1 MQFLEF
7 LTQLQPVSI
16 RTPISDCHSDSTG
29 DILDRRCE
37 LPPTPGLFIKVG
49 GVWWSPFSETTRT
62 MRFFWVCFVSPDI
75 SSGNQL
81 QGNQSGVL
89 GQFQYPP
96 LEKSAKYSITWVRS
110 VGSGIAT
117 RVDVYT
123 KSSVYPY
130 FHLESRLQRSHHLYH
145 GKCDSFNVSKWGL
158 VLWPET
164 DTMELPQCFQNEE
177 FRTWL
182 DV

>member
-1 MQFLEF
+1 
-7 LTQLQPVSI
+7 
-16 RTPISDCHSDSTG
+16 
-29 DILDRRCE
+29 
-37 LPPTPGLFIKVG
+37 
-49 GVWWSPFSETTRT
+49 

-75 SSGNQL
+75 SSGNRL

-96 LEKSAKYSITWVRS
+96 LEESAKYSITWVRS

-130 FHLESRLQRSHHLYH
+130 FHLESRLQRSHLLYH
-145 GKCDSFNVSKWGL
+145 GKCDSFTGKEIVSLLFVYVAIFSLYL
-158 VLWPET
+158 VLNY
-164 DTMELPQCFQNEE
+164 F
-177 FRTWL
+177 
-182 DV
+182 